1 MLVKALRNNSHRHI
15 YSNMINVLE
24 EYTLKH
30 YPEVEKIKEMIEKE
44 TSAEKVLM
52 TGSGPTVFA
61 VFSHAR
67 SAQEACL
74 HMRKRGYSAYWA
86 TTL

>member
-24 EYTLKH
+24 ENTLKH

-44 TSAEKVLM
+44 TYAEK
-52 TGSGPTVFA
+52 A
-61 VFSHAR
+61 SHDR
-67 SAQEACL
+67 
-74 HMRKRGYSAYWA
+74 
-86 TTL
+86 